1 MYITPVNFSHPATG
15 RNKTQNSFNLS
26 ISQSNY
32 NLNSYG
38 IQKNADTVSF
48 SGLPLRKTP
57 FEKALSELGLSKKVQ
72 KGITQFF
79 DNGKNFFK
87 KTIKSID
94 SEDIPEELSD
104 EAKQLRQ
111 VGEDGLEYFRQ
122 LTTKGKIDPATEQQ
136 TMENMSNYIQTMRQ
150 QLSSPEFDD
159 FEMKGTFLDMFD
171 FMDDMM
177 KKPVE
182 STQEGIDA
190 LKKMAGFFK
199 ELKKN
204 EEFRSILSEVMKK

>member
-1 MYITPVNFSHPATG
+1 MYIAPVNFSHPVTG
-15 RNKTQNSFNLS
+15 RNKTQNSYSSSTSKN
-26 ISQSNY
+26 NY
-32 NLNSYG
+32 NLNSY
-38 IQKNADTVSF
+38 NTDTVSF
-48 SGLPLRKTP
+48 KGLSLRKTP

-87 KTIKSID
+87 KIIKSID

-111 VGEDGLEYFRQ
+111 VGEDGLMYLRQ
-122 LTTKGKIDPATEQQ
+122 LTTKGDVDSSIEKQ
-136 TMENMSNYIQTMRQ
+136 TMENVSNYIQTMRQ
-150 QLSSPEFDD
+150 QLSAPEYDD
-159 FEMKGTFLDMFD
+159 LELKETFLDMFN
-171 FMDDMM
+171 FVDDMM

-204 EEFRSILSEVMKK
+204 KEFRSILSEVMKK

>member
-1 MYITPVNFSHPATG
+1 MYIAPVNFSHPVTG
-15 RNKTQNSFNLS
+15 RNKTQNSYSSSLS
-26 ISQSNY
+26 KNNY
-32 NLNSYG
+32 NLNSY
-38 IQKNADTVSF
+38 NTDTVSF
-48 SGLPLRKTP
+48 KGLSLRKTP
-57 FEKALSELGLSKKVQ
+57 FEKALAELGLSKKVQ

-87 KTIKSID
+87 KIIKYID
-94 SEDIPEELSD
+94 SEDIPEEMND
-104 EAKQLRQ
+104 IAKPLRQ
-111 VGEDGLEYFRQ
+111 IGEDGLMYIRQ
-122 LTTKGKIDPATEQQ
+122 LTAKGDVDPSIEKQ
-136 TMENMSNYIQTMRQ
+136 TMENVSNYIQIMRQ
-150 QLSSPEFDD
+150 KLSAPEYDD
-159 FEMKGTFLDMFD
+159 LELKETFLDMFD

>member
-1 MYITPVNFSHPATG
+1 MYIAPVNFSHPVTG
-15 RNKTQNSFNLS
+15 RNKTQNSYSSSTSKN
-26 ISQSNY
+26 NY
-32 NLNSYG
+32 NLNSY
-38 IQKNADTVSF
+38 NTDTVSF
-48 SGLPLRKTP
+48 KGLSLRKTP

-87 KTIKSID
+87 KIIKSID

-111 VGEDGLEYFRQ
+111 VGEDGLMYLRQ
-122 LTTKGKIDPATEQQ
+122 LTTKGDVDSSIEKQ
-136 TMENMSNYIQTMRQ
+136 TMENVSNYIQTMRQ
-150 QLSSPEFDD
+150 QLSAPEYDD
-159 FEMKGTFLDMFD
+159 LELKETFLDMFN
-171 FMDDMM
+171 FVDDMM

>member
-1 MYITPVNFSHPATG
+1 MYIAPVNFSHPVTG
-15 RNKTQNSFNLS
+15 RNKTQNSYSSSLS
-26 ISQSNY
+26 KNNY
-32 NLNSYG
+32 NLNSY
-38 IQKNADTVSF
+38 NTDTVSF
-48 SGLPLRKTP
+48 KGLSLRKTP
-57 FEKALSELGLSKKVQ
+57 FEKALAELGLSKKVQ

-87 KTIKSID
+87 KTIKSLD

>member
-26 ISQSNY
+26 ISKSNY

-79 DNGKNFFK
+79 DNGKNFF
-87 KTIKSID
+87 
-94 SEDIPEELSD
+94 
-104 EAKQLRQ
+104 
-111 VGEDGLEYFRQ
+111 
-122 LTTKGKIDPATEQQ
+122 
-136 TMENMSNYIQTMRQ
+136 
-150 QLSSPEFDD
+150 
-159 FEMKGTFLDMFD
+159 
-171 FMDDMM
+171 
-177 KKPVE
+177 
-182 STQEGIDA
+182 
-190 LKKMAGFFK
+190 
-199 ELKKN
+199 
-204 EEFRSILSEVMKK
+204 

>member
-79 DNGKNFFK
+79 DNGKNFLK
-87 KTIKSID
+87 KIIKYID

-111 VGEDGLEYFRQ
+111 VGEDGLELFRE

-159 FEMKGTFLDMFD
+159 FEMKGTLLDMFD
-171 FMDDMM
+171 FVDEIMN
-177 KKPVE
+177 KPVN
-182 STQEGIDA
+182 SMQDVIDS
-190 LKKMAGFFK
+190 LKKTAEFFK

-204 EEFRSILSEVMKK
+204 EEFRSILSEIMNK

>member
-1 MYITPVNFSHPATG
+1 MYIAPVNFSHPVTG
-15 RNKTQNSFNLS
+15 RNKTQNSYSSSLS
-26 ISQSNY
+26 KNNY
-32 NLNSYG
+32 NLNSY
-38 IQKNADTVSF
+38 NTDTVSF
-48 SGLPLRKTP
+48 KGLSLRKTP
-57 FEKALSELGLSKKVQ
+57 FEKALAELGLSKKVQ

-87 KTIKSID
+87 KIIKYID
-94 SEDIPEELSD
+94 SEDIPEEMND
-104 EAKQLRQ
+104 IAKPLRQ
-111 VGEDGLEYFRQ
+111 IGEDGLMYIRQ
-122 LTTKGKIDPATEQQ
+122 LTAKGDVDPSIEKQ
-136 TMENMSNYIQTMRQ
+136 TMENVSNYIQIMRQ
-150 QLSSPEFDD
+150 KLSAPEYDD
-159 FEMKGTFLDMFD
+159 LELKETFLDMFN
-171 FMDDMM
+171 FVDDMM

>member
-1 MYITPVNFSHPATG
+1 MYIAPVNFSHPVTG
-15 RNKTQNSFNLS
+15 RNKTQNSYSSSLS
-26 ISQSNY
+26 KNNY
-32 NLNSYG
+32 NLNSY
-38 IQKNADTVSF
+38 NTDTVSF
-48 SGLPLRKTP
+48 KGLSLRKTP

-79 DNGKNFFK
+79 DNGKNFLK

-94 SEDIPEELSD
+94 SEDIPEEMND
-104 EAKQLRQ
+104 IAKPLRQ
-111 VGEDGLEYFRQ
+111 IGEDGLMYLRQ
-122 LTTKGKIDPATEQQ
+122 LTTKGDVDSSIEKQ
-136 TMENMSNYIQTMRQ
+136 TMENVSNYIQIMRQ
-150 QLSSPEFDD
+150 KLSAPEYDD
-159 FEMKGTFLDMFD
+159 LELKETFLDMFN
-171 FMDDMM
+171 FVDDMM

>member
-1 MYITPVNFSHPATG
+1 MYIAPVNFSHPVTG
-15 RNKTQNSFNLS
+15 RNKTQNSYSSSLS
-26 ISQSNY
+26 KNNY
-32 NLNSYG
+32 NLNSY
-38 IQKNADTVSF
+38 NTDTVSF
-48 SGLPLRKTP
+48 KGLPLRKTP

-87 KTIKSID
+87 KIIKYID
-94 SEDIPEELSD
+94 SEDIPEEMND
-104 EAKQLRQ
+104 IAKPLRQ
-111 VGEDGLEYFRQ
+111 IGEDGLMYIRQ
-122 LTTKGKIDPATEQQ
+122 LTAKGDVDPSIEKQ
-136 TMENMSNYIQTMRQ
+136 TMENVSNYIQIMRQ
-150 QLSSPEFDD
+150 KLSAPEYDD
-159 FEMKGTFLDMFD
+159 LELKETFLDMFD

>member
-1 MYITPVNFSHPATG
+1 MYIAPVNFSHPVTG
-15 RNKTQNSFNLS
+15 RNKTQNSYSSSLS
-26 ISQSNY
+26 KNNY
-32 NLNSYG
+32 NLNSY
-38 IQKNADTVSF
+38 NTDTVSF
-48 SGLPLRKTP
+48 KGLPLRKTP

-87 KTIKSID
+87 KTIKYID
-94 SEDIPEELSD
+94 SEDIPEEMND
-104 EAKQLRQ
+104 IAKPLRQ
-111 VGEDGLEYFRQ
+111 IGEDGLMYIRQ
-122 LTTKGKIDPATEQQ
+122 LTAKGDVDPSIEKQ
-136 TMENMSNYIQTMRQ
+136 TMENVSNYIQIMRQ
-150 QLSSPEFDD
+150 KLSAPEYDD
-159 FEMKGTFLDMFD
+159 LELKETFLDMFN
-171 FMDDMM
+171 FVDDMM

>member
-1 MYITPVNFSHPATG
+1 MYIAPVNFSHPVTG
-15 RNKTQNSFNLS
+15 RNKTQNSYSSSLS
-26 ISQSNY
+26 KNNY
-32 NLNSYG
+32 NLNSY
-38 IQKNADTVSF
+38 NTDTVSF
-48 SGLPLRKTP
+48 KGLPLRKTP

-79 DNGKNFFK
+79 DNGKNFLK
-87 KTIKSID
+87 KTIKSLD
-94 SEDIPEELSD
+94 SEDIPEEMND
-104 EAKQLRQ
+104 IAKPLRQ
-111 VGEDGLEYFRQ
+111 IGEDGLMYIRQ
-122 LTTKGKIDPATEQQ
+122 LTAKGDVDPSIEKQ
-136 TMENMSNYIQTMRQ
+136 TMENVSNYIQIMRQ
-150 QLSSPEFDD
+150 KLSAPEYDD
-159 FEMKGTFLDMFD
+159 LELKETFLDMFN
-171 FMDDMM
+171 FVDDMM

>member
-1 MYITPVNFSHPATG
+1 MYIAPVNFSHPVTG
-15 RNKTQNSFNLS
+15 RNKTQNSYSSSLS
-26 ISQSNY
+26 KNNY
-32 NLNSYG
+32 NLNSY
-38 IQKNADTVSF
+38 NTDTVSF
-48 SGLPLRKTP
+48 KGLSLRKTP

-79 DNGKNFFK
+79 DNGKNFLK
-87 KTIKSID
+87 KTIKSLD
-94 SEDIPEELSD
+94 SEDIPEEMND
-104 EAKQLRQ
+104 IAKPLRQ
-111 VGEDGLEYFRQ
+111 IGEDGLMYIRQ
-122 LTTKGKIDPATEQQ
+122 LTAKGDVDPSIEKQ
-136 TMENMSNYIQTMRQ
+136 TMENVSNYIQIMRQ
-150 QLSSPEFDD
+150 KLSAPEYDD
-159 FEMKGTFLDMFD
+159 LELKETFLDMFD
-171 FMDDMM
+171 FVDDMM

>member
-1 MYITPVNFSHPATG
+1 MYIAPVNFSHPVTG
-15 RNKTQNSFNLS
+15 RNKTQNSYSSSLS
-26 ISQSNY
+26 KNNY
-32 NLNSYG
+32 NLNSY
-38 IQKNADTVSF
+38 NTDTVSF
-48 SGLPLRKTP
+48 KGLSLRKTP

-87 KTIKSID
+87 KIIKYID
-94 SEDIPEELSD
+94 SEDIPEEMND
-104 EAKQLRQ
+104 IAKPLRQ
-111 VGEDGLEYFRQ
+111 IGEDGLMYIRQ
-122 LTTKGKIDPATEQQ
+122 LTAKGDVDPSIEKQ
-136 TMENMSNYIQTMRQ
+136 TMENVSNYIQIMRQ
-150 QLSSPEFDD
+150 KLSAPEYDD
-159 FEMKGTFLDMFD
+159 LELKETFLDMFD

>member
-1 MYITPVNFSHPATG
+1 MYIAPVNFSHPVTG
-15 RNKTQNSFNLS
+15 RNKTQNSYSSSLS
-26 ISQSNY
+26 KNNY
-32 NLNSYG
+32 NLNSY
-38 IQKNADTVSF
+38 NTDTVSF
-48 SGLPLRKTP
+48 KGLSLRKTP

-87 KTIKSID
+87 KIIKSID
-94 SEDIPEELSD
+94 SEDIPEEMND
-104 EAKQLRQ
+104 IAKPLRQ
-111 VGEDGLEYFRQ
+111 IGEDGLMYIRQ
-122 LTTKGKIDPATEQQ
+122 LTAKGDVDPSIEKQ
-136 TMENMSNYIQTMRQ
+136 TMENVSNYIQTMRQ
-150 QLSSPEFDD
+150 QLSAPEYDD
-159 FEMKGTFLDMFD
+159 LELKETFLDMFN
-171 FMDDMM
+171 FVDDMM

>member
-1 MYITPVNFSHPATG
+1 MYIAPVNFSHPVTG
-15 RNKTQNSFNLS
+15 RNKTQNSYSSSLS
-26 ISQSNY
+26 KNNY
-32 NLNSYG
+32 NLNSY
-38 IQKNADTVSF
+38 NTDTVSF
-48 SGLPLRKTP
+48 KGLSLRKTP

-79 DNGKNFFK
+79 DNGKNFLK
-87 KTIKSID
+87 KIIKSID
-94 SEDIPEELSD
+94 SEDIPEEMND
-104 EAKQLRQ
+104 IAKPLRQ
-111 VGEDGLEYFRQ
+111 IGEDGLMYIRQ
-122 LTTKGKIDPATEQQ
+122 LTAKGDVDPSIEKQ
-136 TMENMSNYIQTMRQ
+136 TMENVSNYIQIMRQ
-150 QLSSPEFDD
+150 KLSAPEYDD
-159 FEMKGTFLDMFD
+159 LELKETFLDMFN
-171 FMDDMM
+171 FVDDMM